1 MQNAKVRVK
10 STFCAFE
17 NDIFLCDWRTIFIKA
32 YFAQGERIMRKQEQ
46 PAKLSNDEKIIDMY
60 WERNPD
66 AIYETDRKYGAM
78 L

>member
-1 MQNAKVRVK
+1 
-10 STFCAFE
+10 
-17 NDIFLCDWRTIFIKA
+17 
-32 YFAQGERIMRKQEQ
+32 MRKQEQ

-78 L
+78 LQMWRITSF